1 MSQLKKEKDCAGTI
15 LVVDD
20 EPTIRDVL
28 GSLLSEEG
36 YRLDFAENGHDGYE
50 KARELIPDLILL
62 DVMMPVMDGFEAC
75 RRIRTEPP
83 LAQVPIIMIT
93 AVSDDRSRARSIQSG
108 ADDFISKP
116 FDLDELLAKVKSI
129 TKDTCFPEPPPEKE
143 SFTVAHEEHRDTY
156 DAPIEG
162 WVCAPESRDAKTEGH
177 FLRDTG
183 FTSILTGAPGEMPD
197 NRTGEP
203 ESSPRFWRKS

>member
-1 MSQLKKEKDCAGTI
+1 MSQLKKEKVYAGTI

-36 YRLDFAENGHDGYE
+36 YHMDFAENGHDGYE

-62 DVMMPVMDGFEAC
+62 DVMMPVMNGFDTC
-75 RRIRTEPP
+75 RKIRTDPP

-93 AVSDDRSRARSIQSG
+93 AVADDRSRLRSIQSG

-116 FDLDELLAKVKSI
+116 FDLDELLAKVK
-129 TKDTCFPEPPPEKE
+129 KH
-143 SFTVAHEEHRDTY
+143 HE
-156 DAPIEG
+156 I
-162 WVCAPESRDAKTEGH
+162 
-177 FLRDTG
+177 
-183 FTSILTGAPGEMPD
+183 
-197 NRTGEP
+197 
-203 ESSPRFWRKS
+203 